1 MVKEKS
7 RRDFIKKSALGT
19 AGITLGMTASS
30 YARIMGSNDRVN
42 FAVVGINSRGKAL
55 ISSISDVKNTAITTV
70 CDVDSRVIEAST
82 ENVNK
87 RFGKKPKGVKDF
99 RNILGDSDVDAIAI
113 ATPDH
118 WHAPMAIMGAK
129 AGKHVYVE
137 KPCCHNPNEGE
148 ILVAVQK
155 KYDKVIQMGNQQRS
169 GPASQQAIQE
179 IRNGLIGDVYYAKA
193 WYSSNR
199 GSIGHGKETAVP
211 DWLDWELW
219 QGPAPRK
226 KYHDNYVHYDW
237 HWFWNWGTGEINN
250 NGTHEIDICRWAL
263 GVDYPTRVTSSGGR
277 FHFDDD
283 WQFYDTQV
291 ANFEFE
297 DGKMITWEGRS
308 CNGHQFFDR
317 GRGATIHGTEGT
329 IMMDRGGF
337 FAYDLKGNVIK
348 EMKEV
353 TDSGTMD
360 LVGGGGLTTF
370 HMLNFCNGIRTGEE
384 LNAPVSD
391 GYISNL
397 MPHLGNIAQKYGR
410 SLDINPLNGHIMGD
424 QEAASMWSRDYEY
437 GWEPTV

>member
-30 YARIMGSNDRVN
+30 YARILGSNDRVN

-70 CDVDSRVIEAST
+70 CDVDSRGIEAST

-137 KPCCHNPNEGE
+137 KPCCHNPHEGE

-169 GPASQQAIQE
+169 GPASIQAIQE

-226 KYHDNYVHYDW
+226 KYHDNYVH
-237 HWFWNWGTGEINN
+237 
-250 NGTHEIDICRWAL
+250 
-263 GVDYPTRVTSSGGR
+263 
-277 FHFDDD
+277 
-283 WQFYDTQV
+283 
-291 ANFEFE
+291 
-297 DGKMITWEGRS
+297 
-308 CNGHQFFDR
+308 
-317 GRGATIHGTEGT
+317 
-329 IMMDRGGF
+329 
-337 FAYDLKGNVIK
+337 
-348 EMKEV
+348 
-353 TDSGTMD
+353 
-360 LVGGGGLTTF
+360 
-370 HMLNFCNGIRTGEE
+370 
-384 LNAPVSD
+384 
-391 GYISNL
+391 
-397 MPHLGNIAQKYGR
+397 
-410 SLDINPLNGHIMGD
+410 
-424 QEAASMWSRDYEY
+424 
-437 GWEPTV
+437 